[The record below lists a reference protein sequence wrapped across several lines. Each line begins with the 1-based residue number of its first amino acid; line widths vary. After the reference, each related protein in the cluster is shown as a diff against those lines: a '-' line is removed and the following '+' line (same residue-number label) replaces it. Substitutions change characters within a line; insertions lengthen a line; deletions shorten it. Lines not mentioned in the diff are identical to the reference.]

1 MLVSDF
7 QYDLPPER
15 IAQEPL
21 ADRAGSRLLHLD
33 RQNPNRL
40 HGSGQGQNWKDR
52 SFREFPDL
60 LRSDDLLVVN
70 NTRVFPARLY
80 GHRSG
85 QRAQPLSPHNPA
97 ARDFL
102 RGRIEVLLTRQ
113 VADNPNEWEC
123 LVRPGRKI
131 GIGEKL
137 YFSYP
142 HDDSPGGH
150 TPELEAEVTERGSFG
165 ERCIR
170 FAPVPDFFA
179 RVERI
184 GHVPLPPYIDR
195 ADRAADR
202 ERYQTVYA
210 QAPGSMTRSVAAPT
224 AGLHFTPEILE
235 RIRGRGIEIA
245 EITLHV
251 GLGTFQPVRVE
262 KVEDHK
268 LHREWYEIP
277 VEAAQAIN
285 RAKVEGRR
293 VVAVGTTTVRTLEY
307 AAGLEEKYGGGNR
320 VEPGRGEADVF
331 IYPGYR
337 FRIVDALLTNFH
349 LPQSTLLMLVCA
361 LGGKELVMAAYRH
374 AVEAG
379 YRFYSYGDCMFI
391 E

>member
-1 MLVSDF
+1 MLVSAF

-21 ADRAGSRLLHLD
+21 ADRAGSRLLHL
-33 RQNPNRL
+33 NRL
-40 HGSGQGQNWKDR
+40 PGSWQGQSWQDR
-52 SFREFPDL
+52 KFREFPDL
-60 LRSDDLLVVN
+60 LRPDDLLVLN

-97 ARDFL
+97 SRDFL
-102 RGRIEVLLTRQ
+102 RGQVEVLLTRQ
-113 VADNPNEWEC
+113 VADDPIEWEC

-137 YFSYP
+137 YFGTP
-142 HDDSPGGH
+142 
-150 TPELEAEVTERGSFG
+150 PELEAEVTERGSFG
-165 ERCIR
+165 ERRIR

-179 RVERI
+179 RIERI

-195 ADRAADR
+195 VDRAADR

-210 QAPGSMTRSVAAPT
+210 QTAGSTARSVAAPT
-224 AGLHFTPEILE
+224 AGLHFTPEILGQ
-235 RIRGRGIEIA
+235 IRARGIKIA
-245 EITLHV
+245 EITLHI
-251 GLGTFQPVRVE
+251 GLGTFQPVRTE

-268 LHREWYEIP
+268 LHREQYEIP
-277 VEAAQAIN
+277 AEAAQAIN
-285 RAKVEGRR
+285 RAKAEGRR
-293 VVAVGTTTVRTLEY
+293 VVAVGTTTVRTLES
-307 AAGLEEKYGGGNR
+307 AAEFAGKLAGKLAAERTSENR
-320 VEPGRGEADVF
+320 VEAGRGEADVF
-331 IYPGYR
+331 IYPGYH

-374 AVEAG
+374 AVKAE